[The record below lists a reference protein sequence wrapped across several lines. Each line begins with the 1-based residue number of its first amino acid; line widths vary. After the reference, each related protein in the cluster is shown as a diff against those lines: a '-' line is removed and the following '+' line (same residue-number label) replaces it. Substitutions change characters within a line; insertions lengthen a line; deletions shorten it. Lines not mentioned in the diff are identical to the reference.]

1 MNRLETTLE
10 LSAIDTQPIRIFET
24 ANIISA
30 LALMAGAVLF
40 GRGDLIPGAL
50 IGAAAAAANVRLS
63 RIVVQKFLTSESK
76 DQRAALGLFGI
87 KVIVVLAVVGAVV
100 YLRTELAAGMALG
113 FTSIVPA
120 SLVLA
125 VSYAFRRLD

>member
-1 MNRLETTLE
+1 ME

-30 LALMAGAVLF
+30 VALMAGALAF

-50 IGAAAAAANVRLS
+50 IGAAAAAANVRMS

-76 DQRAALGLFGI
+76 DQRAALALFGI
-87 KVIVVLAVVGAVV
+87 KGIVVLACVGTVV
-100 YLRTELAAGMALG
+100 YLRTDLAAGMALG